1 MIGSIIIILNWRL
14 LRWMIFIFGT
24 SFALSIRR
32 TSRERRKWFFVGS
45 ASELQ
50 EKAWLQWILLGCIYV
65 DVDFRPICTKIA
77 QRGTLVPYSKGVATV
92 VAGSAETILRAT
104 KCYNEAPI
112 STFQWSVGW
121 FPWVR
126 RGIKVP
132 VVASVSEITRQI
144 LRGSDGKMSMGL
156 QCISKR

>member
-65 DVDFRPICTKIA
+65 DVDFRPICTKRHSGPLF
-77 QRGTLVPYSKGVATV
+77 QRSGNG
-92 VAGSAETILRAT
+92 GGWLRWNNFT
-104 KCYNEAPI
+104 SYKMLRW
-112 STFQWSVGW
+112 STHPHFSMKYRLPSMSWG
-121 FPWVR
+121 
-126 RGIKVP
+126 GIKVP
-132 VVASVSEITRQI
+132 AVASVSEITRQI
-144 LRGSDGKMSMGL
+144 LRGSDGKMCMGL
-156 QCISKR
+156 